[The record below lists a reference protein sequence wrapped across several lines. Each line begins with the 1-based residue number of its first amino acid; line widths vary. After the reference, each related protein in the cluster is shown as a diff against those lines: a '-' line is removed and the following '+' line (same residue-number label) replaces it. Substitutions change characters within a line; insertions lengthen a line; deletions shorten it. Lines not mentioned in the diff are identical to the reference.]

1 MTNHLL
7 DAIIK
12 KSNAKS
18 PSASVSFVAA
28 RNLLLGNL
36 LSSLLLNV
44 LELLPVTRQKF

>member
-7 DAIIK
+7 DTIK
-12 KSNAKS
+12 KMSNAKS
-18 PSASVSFVAA
+18 PRASVSFVAA
-28 RNLLLGNL
+28 CNLLLGNL

>member
-18 PSASVSFVAA
+18 PGASVSFVAA